1 MTLKERV
8 LKTYTFQLTDRIPL
22 DFCADERVYD
32 ALIQNVSVKD
42 GLELMEYFHIDF
54 RWARP
59 RWIGP
64 ELVDEQGRKTDY
76 FGIPRE
82 GEAFGYS
89 GAHPLCYVR
98 TKTDVDSYPWPK
110 AEYWDYDIF
119 SQECERFE
127 EYAVYGGA
135 WGMNFENLSRKF
147 KGKLVLQGS
156 IDTQRTLPFGTVND
170 VKEEVRSRIALYK
183 EQGGFVLGPSQHL
196 LSHLPLENIIAMY
209 ETAWDEGWIKK
220 K

>member
-1 MTLKERV
+1 MTSKERV
-8 LKTYTFQLTDRIPL
+8 LKTYTFQLPNRIPL
-22 DFCADERVYD
+22 DFCADEPVYD

-54 RWARP
+54 RWARA

-82 GEAFGYS
+82 G
-89 GAHPLCYVR
+89 
-98 TKTDVDSYPWPK
+98 
-110 AEYWDYDIF
+110 
-119 SQECERFE
+119 ERFE

-156 IDTQRTLPFGTVND
+156 INTQRTLPFGTVND

-196 LSHLPLENIIAMY
+196 LSHVPLENIMAMY
-209 ETAWDEGWIKK
+209 ETAWDEGWILNS
-220 K
+220 